1 MLKIAKYAIAANVLL
16 GLLFIL
22 SSYFIWVEVDR
33 WTMWNIASKWSPTL
47 ITAYRIPNAPTVLM
61 LVGPL
66 LNFPFILFWV
76 MLAVNL
82 YFIIRLQRSKET
94 KSNPKTS

>member
-1 MLKIAKYAIAANVLL
+1 MLKVAKYAIAANVLL

-47 ITAYRIPNAPTVLM
+47 ITATVFQM
-61 LVGPL
+61 LQQ
-66 LNFPFILFWV
+66 F
-76 MLAVNL
+76 
-82 YFIIRLQRSKET
+82 
-94 KSNPKTS
+94 

>member
-1 MLKIAKYAIAANVLL
+1 MLKIAKYAIAANVLV
-16 GLLFIL
+16 GLLFVL
-22 SSYFIWVEVDR
+22 SSYFIWAEVNR
-33 WTMWNIASKWSPTL
+33 WSVWNIASKWSPIL

-61 LVGPL
+61 PVGPL

-76 MLAVNL
+76 MFAVNL